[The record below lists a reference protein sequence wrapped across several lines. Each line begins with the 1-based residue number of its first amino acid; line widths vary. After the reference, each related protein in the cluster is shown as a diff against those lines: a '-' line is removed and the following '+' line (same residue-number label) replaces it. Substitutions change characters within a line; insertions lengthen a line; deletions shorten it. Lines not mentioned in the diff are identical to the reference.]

1 MKVTELQ
8 GRAHVFTLKNGKTF
22 RILSR
27 QTKEIAES
35 SVSDEMRLAE
45 TMGLILIT
53 ENEAQKNKR
62 GGTK

>member
-35 SVSDEMRLAE
+35 NVSDEMRLAE
-45 TMGLILIT
+45 KMGLILFT
-53 ENEAQKNKR
+53 ENEAQKNKK

>member
-27 QTKEIAES
+27 QTKEVAESNVSNEMRIAEK
-35 SVSDEMRLAE
+35 
-45 TMGLILIT
+45 MGLILIT
-53 ENEAQKNKR
+53 EIVSKNKK

>member
-35 SVSDEMRLAE
+35 NVSNEMRIAE
-45 TMGLILIT
+45 KMGLIIIT
-53 ENEAQKNKR
+53 DVVPKNKK